1 MDKQKF
7 LEWYFGGSDQE
18 QQATLISLGREV
30 MEALLE
36 QGHYEICVNDLV
48 LTAWWQ
54 YEEDKK
60 QNQST

>member
-1 MDKQKF
+1 MDKEKF

-18 QQATLISLGREV
+18 QKATLISLGREV

-36 QGHYEICVNDLV
+36 QGHYEISVNDLV
-48 LTAWWQ
+48 LTSWWE

-60 QNQST
+60 